1 MCRYDVEKFIKFL
14 TEAMG
19 FAIMCLVF
27 GMLYTLLFF
36 VANP

>member
-1 MCRYDVEKFIKFL
+1 MCRYDFIKFL

-36 VANP
+36 MAQ